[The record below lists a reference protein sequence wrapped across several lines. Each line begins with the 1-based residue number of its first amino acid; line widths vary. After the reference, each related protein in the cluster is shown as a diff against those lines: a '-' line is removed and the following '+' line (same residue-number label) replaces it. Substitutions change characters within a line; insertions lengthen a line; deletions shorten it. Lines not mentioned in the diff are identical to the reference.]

1 MKPYYIELART
12 VLNDAVGK
20 LRSAEQ
26 FIVEEVGMVKTE
38 DAKYFSKR
46 VSRIIKSTEKL
57 NKELGDNLIEQRL
70 KTKWLNTD

>member
-26 FIVEEVGMVKTE
+26 YIVEEIDMTRTE
-38 DAKYFSKR
+38 DAIRFSKKT
-46 VSRIIKSTEKL
+46 SRLIKLVEKL

-70 KTKWLNTD
+70 KRR